1 MRDTENITTFL
12 SHQDYTYNDYQIERM
27 ATDDNF
33 MPSRTYDRIIT
44 SKIKSTQYYNN
55 KHVTEYESGTIR
67 DYNEIKKTKTILVV
81 DDDPDATLAVKK
93 SLETENNRSSNSTY
107 FQIYTCNLPVQAL
120 SEFKPSFYDLLLID
134 VEMPIMNGF
143 ELSTRMLE
151 IDPDPKI
158 CFMSAAE
165 VNYEAMRE
173 IYPTV
178 SFGCFIKKPVSLDH
192 LIRSVNAELE

>member
-1 MRDTENITTFL
+1 MRHVGTFRTLL
-12 SHQDYTYNDYQIERM
+12 SYQEYAYSDNQIERI
-27 ATDDNF
+27 AEDDNF
-33 MPSRTYDRIIT
+33 VSSREYDRIIT
-44 SKIKSTQYYNN
+44 SRIQSNQYYNN
-55 KHVTEYESGTIR
+55 KHISKHEGGVIR
-67 DYNEIKKTKTILVV
+67 DYSEVKKTKTILVV
-81 DDDPDATLAVKK
+81 DDDPDTTLAVKK
-93 SLETENNRSSNSTY
+93 SLEIENSRTSNSTY
-107 FQIYTCNLPVQAL
+107 FQIYTYNLPVLAL
-120 SEFKPSFYDLLLID
+120 SEFKPKFYDLLLID

-143 ELSTRMLE
+143 ELSTKILE

-192 LIRSVNAELE
+192 LIRSVNAELG